1 LRSVMRRY
9 FRLRMKVHMDQ
20 AEALEHVTPFLF
32 VGNNRYQ
39 TAGLEIGTR
48 SRLDSGQLWV
58 CTAPSLHRRNLARV
72 AFRTLVG
79 GGTDQELNAFEV
91 KEIWIQP
98 GTPRVNVS
106 TDGEVSV
113 MDAPLHYT
121 IRPKALPV
129 VVPALKTRAE
139 S

>member
-1 LRSVMRRY
+1 
-9 FRLRMKVHMDQ
+9 MKVHMDQ

-58 CTAPSLHRRNLARV
+58 CTEPRVNRQNFVHLALK
-72 AFRTLVG
+72 TLVG
-79 GGTDQELNAFEV
+79 RNTDQDLSAFEV
-91 KEIWIQP
+91 TEIWVQP
-98 GTPRVNVS
+98 GTPRVDVS
-106 TDGEVSV
+106 TDGEV

-121 IRPKALPV
+121 IRPKALQV
-129 VVPALKTRAE
+129 VVPASLIKSNQRRAW
-139 S
+139 SS